1 MAGTSPPSRL
11 QPQQRAATGTWLP
24 RTHLELGALPG
35 AVPCARLHTR
45 HVVWEC
51 GLTDLTEAA
60 ELIVSEL
67 VTNAVQA
74 SAAAGL
80 WLPGDD
86 GPARLRCVWL
96 WLASNERQLLV
107 EVGDTSPRPPR
118 PAEERSDVEGGR
130 GLLLIE
136 AVSLRWGHY
145 SPGGSAGNAGGRGRA
160 IRKIVWAV
168 LGRP

>member
-1 MAGTSPPSRL
+1 MAGASPPFRR
-11 QPQQRAATGTWLP
+11 QPQQRAATGTWRP

-45 HVVWEC
+45 HVVWES
-51 GLTDLTEAA
+51 GLADLTEAA
-60 ELIVSEL
+60 ELVVSEL

-74 SAAAGL
+74 SAAGGR
-80 WLPGDD
+80 WQPGDD
-86 GPARLRCVWL
+86 EPAGLRCVWL

-107 EVGDTSPRPPR
+107 EVGDSNPRPPR
-118 PAEERSDVEGGR
+118 PAGTRGDVEGGR
-130 GLLLIE
+130 GLLLVEE
-136 AVSLRWGHY
+136 ASRRWGYY
-145 SPGGSAGNAGGRGRA
+145 SPGDSPGNADERGRA

>member
-1 MAGTSPPSRL
+1 MTGTSPPFRH
-11 QPQQRAATGTWLP
+11 QPQQQAATGTWQP
-24 RTHLELGALPG
+24 RTRLELGALPG
-35 AVPCARLHTR
+35 AVPCARLHAR
-45 HVVWEC
+45 HVVREC
-51 GLTDLTEAA
+51 GLADLTEAA
-60 ELIVSEL
+60 ELVVSEL

-74 SAAAGL
+74 SAAAGP

-86 GPARLRCVWL
+86 EPAGLRCVWL

-107 EVGDTSPRPPR
+107 EVGDSSPRPPR
-118 PAEERSDVEGGR
+118 PAGAGGDVEGGR

-136 AVSLRWGHY
+136 AASLRWGYY
-145 SPGGSAGNAGGRGRA
+145 SPGDSPGSAGERGRA